1 MDVVM
6 PVLKFS
12 LGRYLR
18 LRYRFHSESGR
29 DLVRLLAPFGLT
41 EEHVAVVHGGELGGR
56 TRGQEWVDQRV
67 QQEAAEQSRQSE
79 DSSSLQQPP
88 PVAATQ
94 H

>member
-41 EEHVAVVHGGELGGR
+41 EDHVAVVHGGELGGR
-56 TRGQEWVDQRV
+56 TRGQEWVEQRMR
-67 QQEAAEQSRQSE
+67 QEAADRFRQSE
-79 DSSSLQQPP
+79 DSSNPQQPP
-88 PVAATQ
+88 PIVAAT
-94 H
+94 